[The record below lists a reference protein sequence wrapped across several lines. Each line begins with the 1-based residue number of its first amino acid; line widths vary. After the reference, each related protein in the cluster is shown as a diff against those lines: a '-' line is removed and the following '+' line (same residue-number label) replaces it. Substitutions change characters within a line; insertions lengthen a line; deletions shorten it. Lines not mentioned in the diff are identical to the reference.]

1 MQTLLGL
8 LFLWWTLWMANS
20 CSSIQPSDQGLPPK
34 RPSSLFGGKNPSLF
48 LFALV
53 RSSLTHHLRSFVG
66 RRADSCLIGVRI
78 PVAWL
83 RGSHVNNACACLI
96 QYVSGLFS
104 IPTVFSSPYIKYGQI
119 IIHKYSKSLTNR
131 SSSCELSEMWTCMPA
146 PYTSCYATVLHFSR
160 YCDVR
165 VKMLYLLFVFLYMY
179 HLCENY
185 YKPVVVQY
193 CRADCWT

>member
-1 MQTLLGL
+1 MPRVMGKVRHSEDANSAWIALPLMDPLDGKL
-8 LFLWWTLWMANS
+8 LF
-20 CSSIQPSDQGLPPK
+20 IQPSDQGLPPK

-48 LFALV
+48 LFAFV

-66 RRADSCLIGVRI
+66 RRADSCPIGVRI

-96 QYVSGLFS
+96 HYVSGLFS

-119 IIHKYSKSLTNR
+119 IIHKYGKSLTNR
-131 SSSCELSEMWTCMPA
+131 SSSYELSEMWTCMPA
-146 PYTSCYATVLHFSR
+146 PYASCYATLLHFSR

-165 VKMLYLLFVFLYMY
+165 VKMLYLLFVCFIYM
-179 HLCENY
+179 LFVW
-185 YKPVVVQY
+185 KLL
-193 CRADCWT
+193 